1 MKQKKRWMLGIA
13 NGILGACTILLLLN
27 SGIGSKS
34 HKEEIGM
41 THPASA
47 ISQETAES
55 KNSIKNQKESSTE
68 NRAENNTENRPEEK
82 YPVALTFD
90 DGPDPTW
97 TQKLLEGLR
106 KRNVKATFFLLGS
119 QIEQY
124 PKLAEQIVQEGHLI
138 GCHSYEHVDFS
149 QLSEGKACAQ
159 ISKTCALIRDM
170 TGKPVE
176 YVRPPYGKW
185 LPCLDQDFSMVEVS
199 WDIDPLDWATH
210 DASLVTTRIL
220 KEVKPYDIILL
231 HDASESS
238 VQAAFAV
245 IDALQNDCYE
255 FVTVDELFF
264 P

>member
-1 MKQKKRWMLGIA
+1 MKKKRMWMPGIV
-13 NGILGACTILLLLN
+13 NGILGICIMLVLLK
-27 SGIGSKS
+27 SGIGSENQNEKS
-34 HKEEIGM
+34 RAVQ
-41 THPASA
+41 PASA
-47 ISQETAES
+47 ISREAAES
-55 KNSIKNQKESSTE
+55 QNRMESSS
-68 NRAENNTENRPEEK
+68 ENNIEEK
-82 YPVALTFD
+82 KPIALTFD

-97 TQKLLEGLR
+97 TPKLLEGLQ
-106 KRNVKATFFLLGS
+106 KRDVKATFFLLGS
-119 QIEQY
+119 QMEQY
-124 PKLAEQIVQEGHLI
+124 PKLAEQMVREGHLI

-159 ISKTCALIRDM
+159 ISKTCELIRNV
-170 TGKPVE
+170 TGTPVE

-185 LPCLDQDFSMVEVS
+185 LPCLEQDFAMLEVS

-210 DASLVTTRIL
+210 DASLVTARIL
-220 KEVKPYDIILL
+220 KAIKPYDIILL